1 MTALD
6 DFDGLLNWP
15 RLQDWIAD
23 AGVPG
28 EGPVTEVARLPGGTQ
43 NNLFL
48 LTRGAARF
56 VLRRPPRHPRANSN
70 DTMLREARVLA
81 ALADTDVPHPRFF
94 AVCADTA
101 VIGTCFYLM
110 APLDGFCP
118 GAGLPERYTADA
130 TWRAAIGPEM
140 IRAAAALAA
149 IDPDAV
155 GLADFGKREDWH
167 ARQVTRWRA
176 QLESYTQLS
185 NYGGHAL
192 PHVEE
197 IGAWLA
203 AHVPRDGR
211 IGLIHGDFH
220 IANVMFAHDAPRL
233 TGLID
238 WELCTL
244 GDPLLD
250 LGWILSSWPESGDPE
265 GSRPLVQPW
274 DGFSSRAEL
283 VSLYA
288 MLTGRDLACLPW
300 FFALACYKFGCILEG
315 TYARALAGQAPMETG
330 QRLHEMAVWLMRK
343 ARQVMG

>member
-6 DFDGLLNWP
+6 DFDGLLDWP
-15 RLQDWIAD
+15 RLQAWIAQ
-23 AGVPG
+23 AGIAG
-28 EGPVTEVARLPGGTQ
+28 EGPVTAVARLPGGTQ

-48 LTRGAARF
+48 LTRGGARF

-81 ALADTDVPHPRFF
+81 ALASTDVPHPRFH

-118 GAGLPERYTADA
+118 GAGLPERYA
-130 TWRAAIGPEM
+130 TEAAWRAAMGPEM

-149 IDPDAV
+149 IDPDMV
-155 GLADFGKREDWH
+155 GLGDFGKREDWH
-167 ARQVTRWRA
+167 ARQVARWRA
-176 QLESYTQLS
+176 QLDSYTQLP
-185 NYGGHAL
+185 NYGGHTL
-192 PHVEE
+192 PHVED

-203 AHVPRDGR
+203 AHVPQDGR

-220 IANVMFAHDAPRL
+220 IANTMFAHDAPRL

-250 LGWILSSWPESGDPE
+250 LGWILSSWPEPGDPE

-288 MLTGRDLACLPW
+288 TLTGRDLASLPW

-330 QRLHEMAVWLMRK
+330 LRLHEMSVWLMRK
-343 ARQVMG
+343 ASQVIG